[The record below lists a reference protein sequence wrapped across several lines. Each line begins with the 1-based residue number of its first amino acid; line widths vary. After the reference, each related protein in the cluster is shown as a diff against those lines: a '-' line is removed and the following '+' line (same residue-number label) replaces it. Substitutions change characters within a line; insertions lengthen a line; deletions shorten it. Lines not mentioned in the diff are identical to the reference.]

1 MHKQTHQEWLDGENE
16 PTVSESDLKTVVM
29 PQELTAENGAKG
41 LFIGEF
47 KEVIHSACPACLNK
61 DDEIDDDCYLC
72 DGTGKFT
79 QEVMISWSTIKDIYK
94 LAVEKLAT

>member
-1 MHKQTHQEWLDGENE
+1 MQDEFIMNGQDFE
-16 PTVSESDLKTVVM
+16 PTVNNPVEAVVM

-47 KEVIHSACPACLNK
+47 KEVIHSDCPVCLNK

-79 QEVMISWSTIKDIYK
+79 QEVMISWSTIKVIYK
-94 LAVEKLAT
+94 LAVENLAT

>member
-1 MHKQTHQEWLDGENE
+1 MDNETKQQ
-16 PTVSESDLKTVVM
+16 TVSNPLEHVVM

-47 KEVIHSACPACLNK
+47 KEVIHSVCPACLNK

-94 LAVEKLAT
+94 LAVDKLAT